1 MFSKPRIAVLRGG
14 PSSEYDFSLQT
25 GAMVLSCL
33 SERFYP
39 LDVFIDREG
48 AWHLQGRQHAPE
60 KILYKI
66 DAAWNALHGAY
77 GEDGT
82 VQNILESHAI
92 PFSGSRRLAAALS
105 QNKALA
111 KKIARRA
118 GVKTPHYRVL
128 RLEEVSSLSTLSHE
142 LYRTFPQPSVVKPAT
157 GGSSLGV
164 SVVQTASELFDALT
178 SAFGTSPTALIEEY
192 IDGREAV
199 CGVVDGMRGE
209 PYYASLPVEVLLPSG
224 ARFLDEEARR
234 DGGVHYHCPGRF
246 SAGEKAEL
254 QTLSQTMHRLL
265 GLTDYSSSDFIVH
278 PRRGIFFIETDALPS
293 LGASTSPYLLSLD
306 ALGITPGQFVGHV
319 LSSAMARAST
329 HHHVS

>member
-1 MFSKPRIAVLRGG
+1 MGSSMFSKPRIAVLRGG
-14 PSSEYDFSLQT
+14 PSSEYDLSLKT

-48 AWHLQGRQHAPE
+48 AWYVQGRRHAPE

-82 VQNILESHAI
+82 VQHILESHAI

-111 KKIARRA
+111 KGIARRA
-118 GVKTPHYRVL
+118 GIKTPYYRVL
-128 RLEEVSSLSTLSHE
+128 RLEEVSSLSALSHE

-164 SVVQTASELFDALT
+164 SVVQTASELLDALT
-178 SAFGTSPTALIEEY
+178 RAFGISQTALIEEY

-199 CGVVDGMRGE
+199 CGIVEGMRGE
-209 PYYASLPVEVLLPSG
+209 PCYASLPIEVLLPDG
-224 ARFLDEEARR
+224 ARFLERDAQTLRR
-234 DGGVHYHCPGRF
+234 IG
-246 SAGEKAEL
+246 L
-254 QTLSQTMHRLL
+254 QTLAQTMHQLFDL
-265 GLTDYSSSDFIVH
+265 KDYSSSDFIVH

-293 LGASTSPYLLSLD
+293 LGADASPYLLSLD
-306 ALGITPGQFVGHV
+306 AVGITPGQFVGHV
-319 LSSAMARAST
+319 LSSTMAR
-329 HHHVS
+329 V